1 MIDILIWIAILGFLF
16 GGFVLYAIRMA
27 IARFRDEDFRI

>member
-1 MIDILIWIAILGFLF
+1 MIEALIWTALLGIFF

-27 IARFRDEDFRI
+27 IARVRGEDFRI